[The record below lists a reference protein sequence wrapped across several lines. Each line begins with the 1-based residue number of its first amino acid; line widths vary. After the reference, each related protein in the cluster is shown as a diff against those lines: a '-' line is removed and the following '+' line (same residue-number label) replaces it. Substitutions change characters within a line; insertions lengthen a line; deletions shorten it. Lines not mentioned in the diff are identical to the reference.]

1 MIDTVTPDPRK
12 KGQLTQTGVGWNI
25 GRRSL

>member
-1 MIDTVTPDPRK
+1 MQIT
-12 KGQLTQTGVGWNI
+12 NI